1 MKAYPSEQQWG
12 EKGLAK
18 LVTKAQLMN
27 CILNT
32 KYQVKRGNRK
42 AQRFHVNPLFLSS
55 ASICL
60 QPLEITVVLCSF
72 GHETGFVSDI
82 GALP

>member
-27 CILNT
+27 SILNT
-32 KYQVKRGNRK
+32 KYQVKK
-42 AQRFHVNPLFLSS
+42 ATKIPCYPLFLSLV
-55 ASICL
+55 SICL
-60 QPLEITVVLCSF
+60 QPLEITVVFCSF
-72 GHETGFVSDI
+72 GHETGFVSDS